1 MGPVT
6 IQYKSGFRIEEKAQ
20 IYPLYSHISDT
31 IGVIAEHRKLNGNN
45 KYLRYGLQKIKDEYY
60 FFDVRNTV
68 NQNTKDKDFSEYICP
83 YCKEKMFIVSSFERG
98 KTTVPMHLKH
108 YKKTNRNCIFRTDK
122 NSLKLKEEYYNSD
135 DYLTREMLDCVYN
148 KLKNNN
154 LTIRIPKGY
163 KALKNV
169 RTNEVRIEV
178 QHETETVIRVQK
190 GEDKF
195 KDGNLP
201 YIPHLIFYTDKEN
214 EVYCE
219 ITVKN
224 SKSISQYYEIWKENQ
239 KTVLEIK
246 KVEDP
251 SLFPSKFLFEGDLS
265 LTYLYDPILDKA
277 KRQKLLAAKK
287 LADKQRKE
295 FEKNR
300 PKLKVSKKQKR
311 ELRMEVANIAENYMQ
326 QLVDK
331 NEIKVGSGG
340 IFIDKN
346 NNELK
351 YKDITIQKENIITGG
366 LIVYEIAINE
376 IKRHGYI
383 IK

>member
-6 IQYKSGFRIEEKAQ
+6 IQYKNGFRIEEKAQ
-20 IYPLYSHISDT
+20 IYPLYSNISDT

-45 KYLRYGLQKIKDEYY
+45 KYLRYGLQKIKGKYY

-148 KLKNNN
+148 KLKNHN

-178 QHETETVIRVQK
+178 QHEIETVIRVQK

-239 KTVLEIK
+239 KNSIRNK
-246 KVEDP
+246 KSRGP
-251 SLFPSKFLFEGDLS
+251 KSLP
-265 LTYLYDPILDKA
+265 
-277 KRQKLLAAKK
+277 
-287 LADKQRKE
+287 KQ
-295 FEKNR
+295 
-300 PKLKVSKKQKR
+300 
-311 ELRMEVANIAENYMQ
+311 
-326 QLVDK
+326 
-331 NEIKVGSGG
+331 
-340 IFIDKN
+340 IFI
-346 NNELK
+346 
-351 YKDITIQKENIITGG
+351 
-366 LIVYEIAINE
+366 
-376 IKRHGYI
+376 
-383 IK
+383 